1 MPDRE
6 VEDIEYRAT
15 AALGNSAWSQSEVV
29 NSKYSSYRA
38 ASKTVSPPGGCL
50 RVRCNIGVLMPLRL
64 ATIRL
69 PYLSSLLMIGLPL
82 LVGCPTV
89 DLGETPVSPGSCRPD
104 PVYFEENIWPIFID
118 TGDMQTSCVGEGG
131 CHQLENGRSAFRVS
145 VAEPVDFTTNYNVTT
160 RFLNCGTPSASALL
174 TKPISGV
181 DSHGGGDLFA
191 PGSAN
196 ETIFLDWFASP

>member
-1 MPDRE
+1 
-6 VEDIEYRAT
+6 
-15 AALGNSAWSQSEVV
+15 
-29 NSKYSSYRA
+29 
-38 ASKTVSPPGGCL
+38 
-50 RVRCNIGVLMPLRL
+50 MPLRL
-64 ATIRL
+64 SLRRCSYTICIVVV
-69 PYLSSLLMIGLPL
+69 SIPL
-82 LVGCPTV
+82 LSACPTV

-145 VAEPVDFTTNYNVTT
+145 VAQPIDFTANYNVTT
-160 RFLNCGTPSASALL
+160 RFLNCGTPSASSLL

-181 DSHGGGDLFA
+181 GSHGGGDLFA

-196 ETIFLDWFASP
+196 ETIFLDWFATQ